1 MCHIG
6 DIAEISFCGG
16 ETVVFAEKDQFSISV
31 FTGMAQVP
39 VFSEF
44 EIIKNRQCCIIADRH
59 ISADKIDCRFFC
71 ITGDFR
77 VVGVSG
83 IAGNKEIAF
92 HCKCL
97 AFGNGD
103 VYTGQRFGSFHISIA
118 EYDQF
123 HAVGVLPLAIA
134 VPPIDGDIVADR
146 DISLRQMNR

>member
-1 MCHIG
+1 MEPC
-6 DIAEISFCGG
+6 
-16 ETVVFAEKDQFSISV
+16 T
-31 FTGMAQVP
+31 FT
-39 VFSEF
+39 
-44 EIIKNRQCCIIADRH
+44 DRY
-59 ISADKIDCRFFC
+59 ISAGKINRRFFC
-71 ITGDFR
+71 ITSDFL

-103 VYTGQRFGSFHISIA
+103 VYTGQIAGSFHISIA